1 VVLARC
7 QEGNTAVRA
16 LLDRRFFIGGSASEV
31 RG

>member
-1 VVLARC
+1 VLAHS
-7 QEGNTAVRA
+7 QERKTSVRF